1 MIVKSMLKTLLA
13 VPVLAIALMA
23 GSVTP
28 SHAAGE
34 AVAPPAQDWTF
45 NGIFGTYD
53 KASIQRGFQ
62 VYLEACS
69 VCHGM
74 RLMAYRNLESVGFS
88 EEEVSALAS
97 QFFVMDGPDEF
108 GEMFERPAVASDR
121 FVEPFPNEQAARAAN
136 NGAMPKDLSVI
147 AKARGGGP
155 DYLYWLLIGYPEE
168 PPADVELGD
177 GMYYNTYF
185 PGHQIAMP
193 QILYDDTVEY
203 HDGTAATAEQHAW
216 DVTNFMMW
224 AAEPNQEDRK
234 RMGIKV
240 ILFLIIF
247 SGLMYAVK
255 RRVWA
260 DVH

>member
-1 MIVKSMLKTLLA
+1 MTAINLLKSPLAALVVAFGLA
-13 VPVLAIALMA
+13 VS
-23 GSVTP
+23 SVSP
-28 SHAAGE
+28 ASAAGE
-34 AVAPPAQDWTF
+34 AVQPPAEDWSF

-62 VYLEACS
+62 VYKEACA

-74 RLMAYRNLESVGFS
+74 RLKAYRNLQAIGFS
-88 EEEVSALAS
+88 EEEVTAIAS
-97 QFFVMDGPDEF
+97 EYFVMDGPDEF
-108 GEMFERPAVASDR
+108 GEMFERPARPSDY

-136 NGAMPKDLSVI
+136 NGALPKDLSVI
-147 AKARGGGP
+147 AKARAAGA
-155 DYLYWLLIGYPEE
+155 DYLYWLLLGYPEE
-168 PPADVELGD
+168 PPADVELGP

-185 PGHQIAMP
+185 GGHQIAMP

-203 HDGTAATAEQHAW
+203 HDGTPATAEQHAW

-224 AAEPNQEDRK
+224 AAEPSLEDRK

-240 ILFLIIF
+240 ILFLIVF
-247 SGLMYAVK
+247 SAMMYAVK
-255 RRVWA
+255 RKIWA